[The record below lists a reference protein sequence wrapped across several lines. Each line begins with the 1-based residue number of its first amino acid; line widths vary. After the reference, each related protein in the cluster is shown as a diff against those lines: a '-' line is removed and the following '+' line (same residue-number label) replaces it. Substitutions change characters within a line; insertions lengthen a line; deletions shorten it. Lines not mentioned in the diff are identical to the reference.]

1 MKNVKIKTAIVLMV
15 TLLILS
21 GCAKESDRDEKEPV
35 PLEDVVAELY
45 QGIDVPVYETVPL
58 DPENFEYFTFIPY
71 QENLSAVEAD
81 ALVSITAHS
90 LVVIHTEDGNGAELA
105 EKVAEKADPNKWL
118 CVRAD
123 KVSVAYTDHY
133 VVLVMS
139 DREMVEDVME
149 NFKAMA
155 KDLDGMEMQL
165 LPGK

>member
-1 MKNVKIKTAIVLMV
+1 ML
-15 TLLILS
+15 TLLIMS
-21 GCAKESDRDEKEPV
+21 GCAKESGGDDAGPV
-35 PLEDVVAELY
+35 SLEEIVEELY

-71 QENLSAVEAD
+71 EDTLSAVEAD

-90 LVVIHTEDGNGAELA
+90 LVVIHTEDGNGAVLA
-105 EKVAEKADPNKWL
+105 EKVAENADPNKWL

-123 KVSVAYTDHY
+123 KVKVAYTSHY
-133 VVLVMS
+133 VILVMS
-139 DREMVEDVME
+139 DQKMADAIME

-165 LPGK
+165 LSGK